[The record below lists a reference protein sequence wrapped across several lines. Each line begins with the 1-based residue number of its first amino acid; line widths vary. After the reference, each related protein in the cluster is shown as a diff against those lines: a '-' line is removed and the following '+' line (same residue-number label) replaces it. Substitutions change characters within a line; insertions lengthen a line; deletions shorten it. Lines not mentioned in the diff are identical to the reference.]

1 MTHPLRDLV
10 QEAFAPL
17 GVLARATDHFS
28 PRQGQTDMALAV
40 ADVVAHGGSLVVEA
54 GTGVGKTFAYLVPAL
69 LSGERVLLS
78 TATKALQDQLFARD
92 LPRLVQALNLPV
104 RLALLKGR
112 SSYLCTHRM
121 EMARRDT
128 QIPDRHTVHLL
139 SRVETWSLS
148 TRTGDLAELPGLDE
162 RSPLIPL
169 ITSNRE
175 NCLGSQCPK
184 FKTCHVNAAR
194 REALGADVVVI
205 NHHLFFADMAVR
217 ETGMAELLP
226 SVRVVI
232 FDEAHQLNEV
242 GVNFL
247 GHQLGTAQ
255 LLDVTRDMLATGLQ
269 LARGLADWQG
279 VCSGLERAA
288 RELRLMGGKR
298 HSAAKLRWTEE
309 APEGIHHGA
318 WEQSLQDV
326 GAACVQAL
334 QALDTVS
341 EIAPDFMRLHD
352 RVAEVAK
359 RVDAFLNPCAPDAVR
374 WVDISAS
381 QMRLMEAPLDIA
393 ETVRE
398 RLMKQ
403 SSAMVADETDQEPP
417 PWLDEPLFD
426 QRAAAEDESGDSAFD
441 AQDHDT
447 EASPFDSA
455 FPVRPVEDTR
465 PRAWV
470 FTSATLGDDPRLRWF
485 TEPCGLESATVLRVS
500 SPFDYPAQASLYVP
514 RDIVRPND
522 PAHSAQVAA
531 IASEA
536 VRRLGGRT
544 LVLTTTLRALRAI
557 GEVMKQQ
564 LEGSGIEVLVQGE
577 WPKRHLMERFREG
590 AKAGEGG
597 CVLVASATFW
607 EGFDVPGDAL
617 QLVIIDKLPFPPP
630 NDPLVEARS
639 KRLEA
644 QGRSPFNDYFVPE
657 AVVALK
663 QGAGRLIRTESDQ
676 GVLVLCD
683 NRLVTTGY
691 GRRLIAA
698 LPPMHQ
704 LQTAD
709 ALAQSLDALS
719 QDFISRTST
728 RTF

>member
-1 MTHPLRDLV
+1 MSHPLRDLV
-10 QEAFAPL
+10 QEAFAPF
-17 GVLARATDHFS
+17 GALARATDHFS

-40 ADVVAHGGSLVVEA
+40 ADVVAQGGSLVVEA

-92 LPRLVQALNLPV
+92 VPRLVQALNLPI

-112 SSYLCTHRM
+112 SSYLCTHRL

-128 QIPDRHTVHLL
+128 TLPDRHTVHLL

-169 ITSNRE
+169 ITSNRD

-194 REALGADVVVI
+194 RDALGADVVVI

-217 ETGMAELLP
+217 ENGMAELLP

-232 FDEAHQLNEV
+232 FDEAHQLNEI

-247 GHQLGTAQ
+247 GHQLGTSQ
-255 LLDVTRDMLATGLQ
+255 LLDVTRDVLATGLQ

-279 VCSGLERAA
+279 VCATLERAA

-298 HSAAKLRWTEE
+298 PGAVKLRWTEE
-309 APEGIHHGA
+309 APDGVHPGA
-318 WEQSLQDV
+318 WAQALQDV
-326 GAACVQAL
+326 GAACVVAL

-341 EIAPDFMRLHD
+341 ELAPDFMRLHD
-352 RVAEVAK
+352 RVADIAK

-374 WVDISAS
+374 WVDVSAS

-393 ETVRE
+393 DTVRE
-398 RLMKQ
+398 RLLK
-403 SSAMVADETDQEPP
+403 VAEVEGHHNPHDEPP
-417 PWLDEPLFD
+417 WHDEAL
-426 QRAAAEDESGDSAFD
+426 ASEES
-441 AQDHDT
+441 
-447 EASPFDSA
+447 EASPFDAA
-455 FPVRPVEDTR
+455 FPMRPADDTR
-465 PRAWV
+465 LRSWV
-470 FTSATLGDDPRLRWF
+470 FTSATLGDDPHLRWF

-500 SPFDYPAQASLYVP
+500 SPFDYPAQAALYVP

-522 PAHSAQVAA
+522 PAHSAQVASL
-531 IASEA
+531 ASDA
-536 VRRLGGRT
+536 ARRLGGRT

-557 GEVMKQQ
+557 GDVMKQQ
-564 LEGSGIEVLVQGE
+564 LDGSGVEVLVQGE
-577 WPKRHLMERFREG
+577 WPKRHLMDRFRQG
-590 AKAGEGG
+590 ASDGQLG

-617 QLVIIDKLPFPPP
+617 QLVVIDKLPFPPP

-644 QGRSPFNDYFVPE
+644 QRRSPFNDYFVPE

-663 QGAGRLIRTESDQ
+663 QGAGRLIRSESDQ

-691 GRRLIAA
+691 GRRLLAA
-698 LPPMHQ
+698 LPPMQ
-704 LQTAD
+704 PLQSAEELVQRLQT
-709 ALAQSLDALS
+709 LNP
-719 QDFISRTST
+719 
-728 RTF
+728 

>member
-1 MTHPLRDLV
+1 MDNPLRDMV
-10 QEAFAPL
+10 QEAFQPM
-17 GVLARATDHFS
+17 GVLARATDLFQ
-28 PRQGQTDMALAV
+28 PRPGQTDMALAV

-121 EMARRDT
+121 EMAR
-128 QIPDRHTVHLL
+128 QGSSLPDRTMVHLL
-139 SRVETWSLS
+139 AKVETWSHA
-148 TRTGDLAELPGLDE
+148 TQTGDLAELPGLDE

-169 ITSNRE
+169 ITSNRD

-232 FDEAHQLNEV
+232 FDEAHQLNET
-242 GVNFL
+242 GVQFL

-255 LLDVTRDMLATGLQ
+255 LLDLTRDMLATGLQ

-279 VCSGLERAA
+279 ASSTLERAT
-288 RELRLMGGKR
+288 RELRLVAGKR
-298 HSAAKLRWTEE
+298 PGAQKLRWTGE
-309 APEGIHHGA
+309 APEGIHPEA
-318 WEQSLQDV
+318 WSLALQEL

-334 QALDTVS
+334 RALETVS
-341 EIAPDFMRLHD
+341 ELAPDFVRMFE
-352 RVAEVAK
+352 RVADIAQQ
-359 RVDAFLNPCAPDAVR
+359 VDAFLKPCAAEAVR

-381 QMRLMEAPLDIA
+381 QVRLMEAPLDIA
-393 ETVRE
+393 QSVRDK
-398 RLMKQ
+398 LMASKPTPAQ
-403 SSAMVADETDQEPP
+403 APNSHADE
-417 PWLDEPLFD
+417 
-426 QRAAAEDESGDSAFD
+426 RA
-441 AQDHDT
+441 
-447 EASPFDSA
+447 
-455 FPVRPVEDTR
+455 
-465 PRAWV
+465 RAWV
-470 FTSATLGDDPRLRWF
+470 FTSATLGDDDRLSWF
-485 TEPCGLESATVLRVS
+485 TEPCGLESAKVLRVG
-500 SPFDYPAQASLYVP
+500 SPFDYPNQASVYVP
-514 RDIVRPND
+514 RHVVRPND
-522 PAHSAQVAA
+522 PAHSAQVAQL
-531 IASEA
+531 ASDA

-557 GEVMKQQ
+557 GELMKQQ
-564 LEGSGIEVLVQGE
+564 LDGSGIEVLVQGE
-577 WPKRHLMERFREG
+577 WPKRHLMARFREG
-590 AKAGEGG
+590 AQAGEGG

-617 QLVIIDKLPFPPP
+617 QLVVIDKLPFPPP

-639 KRLEA
+639 KRLES
-644 QGRSPFNDYFVPE
+644 QGRSAFNDYFVPE

-663 QGAGRLIRTESDQ
+663 QGAGRLIRRETDQ
-676 GVLVLCD
+676 GMLILCD

-691 GRRLIAA
+691 GKRLLAA
-698 LPPMHQ
+698 LPAMRRLDSDDQ
-704 LQTAD
+704 LVQALEALKLSAITTA
-709 ALAQSLDALS
+709 
-719 QDFISRTST
+719 ST
-728 RTF
+728 TVS

>member
-1 MTHPLRDLV
+1 MSHPLRDLV

-17 GVLARATDHFS
+17 GVLARATDQFS

-78 TATKALQDQLFARD
+78 TATKALQDQLFSRD
-92 LPRLVQALNLPV
+92 LPRLVQALNLPI

-255 LLDVTRDMLATGLQ
+255 LLDVTRDILATGLQ
-269 LARGLADWQG
+269 LARGLADWQS
-279 VCSGLERAA
+279 VCSGLEKAA
-288 RELRLMGGKR
+288 RELRLIGGKR
-298 HSAAKLRWTEE
+298 TGAVKLRWTEH
-309 APEGIHHGA
+309 APEGIHPGA

-352 RVAEVAK
+352 RVGEVAK

-374 WVDISAS
+374 WVDVSAS

-398 RLMKQ
+398 RLMKP
-403 SSAMVADETDQEPP
+403 STVVTDDAPNQDLP
-417 PWLDEPLFD
+417 PWHDEPAL
-426 QRAAAEDESGDSAFD
+426 EDAVHHELIG
-441 AQDHDT
+441 
-447 EASPFDSA
+447 ASLDNDF
-455 FPVRPVEDTR
+455 VRHPSEETR

-485 TEPCGLESATVLRVS
+485 TEPCGLESASVLRVS

-531 IASEA
+531 LASDA

-544 LVLTTTLRALRAI
+544 LVLTTTLRALRVI
-557 GEVMKQQ
+557 GDVMKQR
-564 LEGSGIEVLVQGE
+564 LDGSGIEVLVQGE
-577 WPKRHLMERFREG
+577 WPKRHLMERFRDG
-590 AKAGEGG
+590 AKVGEGG

-639 KRLEA
+639 KRLES

-691 GRRLIAA
+691 GRRLISA
-698 LPPMHQ
+698 LPPMCQ
-704 LQTAD
+704 LHTAQ
-709 ALAQSLDALS
+709 ALAQSLDALNL
-719 QDFISRTST
+719 DFISRTST
-728 RTF
+728 TTF

>member
-1 MTHPLRDLV
+1 MTHPLHALV

-17 GVLARATDHFS
+17 GILARATDHFK

-92 LPRLVQALNLPV
+92 LPRLVQALNLPI

-112 SSYLCTHRM
+112 ASYLCTHRM

-128 QIPDRHTVHLL
+128 AMTDRQTMHLL

-148 TRTGDLAELPGLDE
+148 TRSGDLAELPGLDE
-162 RSPLIPL
+162 RSPLLAL

-194 REALGADVVVI
+194 REALAADVVVI

-232 FDEAHQLNEV
+232 FDEAHQLNEI

-247 GHQLGTAQ
+247 GYQLGTSQ
-255 LLDVTRDMLATGLQ
+255 LLDATRDILATGLQ

-298 HSAAKLRWTEE
+298 TGAVKLRWTEE
-309 APEGIHHGA
+309 APEGIHAGA
-318 WEQSLQDV
+318 WAQSLQDV

-341 EIAPDFMRLHD
+341 ELAPDFMRLHE
-352 RVAEVAK
+352 RVAEMAK

-374 WVDISAS
+374 WLDISAS

-398 RLMKQ
+398 RLIKTHTQ
-403 SSAMVADETDQEPP
+403 TLGHGPDDEPP
-417 PWLDEPLFD
+417 PWKD
-426 QRAAAEDESGDSAFD
+426 
-441 AQDHDT
+441 
-447 EASPFDSA
+447 EASPLEVA
-455 FPVRPVEDTR
+455 P

-470 FTSATLGDDPRLRWF
+470 FTSATLGDEPRLRWF

-500 SPFDYPAQASLYVP
+500 SPFDYPSQAGVYVP
-514 RDIVRPND
+514 REMVRPNE

-531 IASEA
+531 LASDA
-536 VRRLGGRT
+536 ARRLGGRT

-557 GEVMKQQ
+557 GELMKQQ
-564 LEGSGIEVLVQGE
+564 LEGSGLEVLIQGE
-577 WPKRHLMERFREG
+577 WPKRHLMQRFRQG
-590 AKAGEGG
+590 ATAGEGG
-597 CVLVASATFW
+597 CVLVASDTFW

-617 QLVIIDKLPFPPP
+617 QLVVIDKLPFPPP

-644 QGRSPFNDYFVPE
+644 QGRSAFNDYFVPE
-657 AVVALK
+657 AAVALK
-663 QGAGRLIRTESDQ
+663 QGAGRLIRHESDR

-683 NRLVTTGY
+683 VRLVTTGY
-691 GRRLIAA
+691 GRRMLAT
-698 LPPMHQ
+698 LPPMQQ
-704 LQTAD
+704 LPTSE
-709 ALAQSLDALS
+709 ALAQSLDAMR
-719 QDFISRTST
+719 QDLISKPATT
-728 RTF
+728 TC

>member
-1 MTHPLRDLV
+1 MSHPLRDMV

-17 GVLARATDHFS
+17 GVLARATDHFN

-78 TATKALQDQLFARD
+78 TATKALQDQLYARD

-232 FDEAHQLNEV
+232 FDEAHQLNET

-288 RELRLMGGKR
+288 RELRLIGGKR
-298 HSAAKLRWTEE
+298 PGAVKLRWIEE
-309 APEGIHHGA
+309 APEGIHPGV

-334 QALDTVS
+334 QALDMVS

-352 RVAEVAK
+352 RVSEIAK

-374 WVDISAS
+374 WMDVSAS

-393 ETVRE
+393 QTVRE

-403 SSAMVADETDQEPP
+403 ASTVADDDATDEPP
-417 PWLDEPLFD
+417 PWHDEPSFGAND
-426 QRAAAEDESGDSAFD
+426 QEADE
-441 AQDHDT
+441 
-447 EASPFDSA
+447 SPFDSA
-455 FPVRPVEDTR
+455 FPMRPVEDTR
-465 PRAWV
+465 PRSWI

-531 IASEA
+531 IASDA

-557 GEVMKQQ
+557 GDVMKQQ
-564 LEGSGIEVLVQGE
+564 LDGSGIEVLVQGE
-577 WPKRHLMERFREG
+577 WPKRHLMERFRDG
-590 AKAGEGG
+590 AQAGEGG

-617 QLVIIDKLPFPPP
+617 QLVVIDKLPFPPP

-676 GVLVLCD
+676 GVLILCD

-691 GRRLIAA
+691 GRRLIAS
-698 LPPMHQ
+698 LPPMRQ
-704 LQTAD
+704 LQTAQ
-709 ALAQSLDALS
+709 ALAKSLEDLS
-719 QDFISRTST
+719 QANLTKTST
-728 RTF
+728 TTF

>member
-1 MTHPLRDLV
+1 MSHPLRDLV

-17 GVLARATDHFS
+17 GVLARATEQFS

-78 TATKALQDQLFARD
+78 TATKALQDQLYARD
-92 LPRLVQALNLPV
+92 LPRLVQALNLPI

-279 VCSGLERAA
+279 VCAGLERAA

-298 HSAAKLRWTEE
+298 HSAVKLRWTEQ
-309 APEGIHHGA
+309 APDEIHAGA

-341 EIAPDFMRLHD
+341 EIAPDFMRLYD

-398 RLMKQ
+398 RLIKQ
-403 SSAMVADETDQEPP
+403 SAGIAHDETDQEPP
-417 PWLDEPLFD
+417 PWDDEPLFEPST
-426 QRAAAEDESGDSAFD
+426 AEFDEARD
-441 AQDHDT
+441 A

-455 FPVRPVEDTR
+455 FPMRPVEDTR

-522 PAHSAQVAA
+522 PTHSAQVAA
-531 IASEA
+531 IASDA

-590 AKAGEGG
+590 ATAVGEGG

-617 QLVIIDKLPFPPP
+617 QLVVIDKLPFPPP

-676 GVLVLCD
+676 GALIVCD

-691 GRRLIAA
+691 GRRLLAA
-698 LPPMHQ
+698 LPPMRQ
-704 LQTAD
+704 LQTPQE
-709 ALAQSLDALS
+709 LAQNLDDLS
-719 QDFISRTST
+719 QAAVTKAST
-728 RTF
+728 TTF

>member
-1 MTHPLRDLV
+1 MSHPLRDLV

-17 GVLARATDHFS
+17 GVLARATDQFS

-40 ADVVAHGGSLVVEA
+40 ADVLAHGGSLVVEA

-78 TATKALQDQLFARD
+78 TATKALQDQLYARD
-92 LPRLVQALNLPV
+92 LPRLVQALNLPI

-112 SSYLCTHRM
+112 ASYLCTHRM
-121 EMARRDT
+121 EMARRDVS
-128 QIPDRHTVHLL
+128 IPDRHTVHLL

-194 REALGADVVVI
+194 REALAADVVVI

-232 FDEAHQLNEV
+232 FDEAHQLNET

-255 LLDVTRDMLATGLQ
+255 LLDVTRDVLATGLQ

-279 VCSGLERAA
+279 VCSALERAA
-288 RELRLMGGKR
+288 RELRLVAGNRTG
-298 HSAAKLRWTEE
+298 ALKLRWTGD
-309 APEGIHHGA
+309 APEGIHPGV
-318 WEQSLQDV
+318 WQQSLQDV
-326 GAACVQAL
+326 GAACVQAIH
-334 QALDTVS
+334 ALDTVS

-352 RVAEVAK
+352 RLVEIAK
-359 RVDAFLNPCAPDAVR
+359 RVDAFLNPCAADAVR
-374 WVDISAS
+374 WMDVSAS

-393 ETVRE
+393 QTVRDRLLLE
-398 RLMKQ
+398 RSDVL
-403 SSAMVADETDQEPP
+403 S
-417 PWLDEPLFD
+417 
-426 QRAAAEDESGDSAFD
+426 DSID
-441 AQDHDT
+441 DVMRQ
-447 EASPFDSA
+447 
-455 FPVRPVEDTR
+455 DTR
-465 PRAWV
+465 PRSWI

-500 SPFDYPAQASLYVP
+500 SPFDYPIQASLYVP
-514 RDIVRPND
+514 RTIVRPSD
-522 PAHSAQVAA
+522 PEHSSQVA
-531 IASEA
+531 IMASQA

-557 GEVMKQQ
+557 GDVMKRQ
-564 LEGSGIEVLVQGE
+564 LEGTGVEVLVQGE
-577 WPKRHLMERFREG
+577 WPKRHLMTRFREG
-590 AKAGEGG
+590 AQPGGVG

-663 QGAGRLIRTESDQ
+663 QGAGRLIRTESDR

-683 NRLVTTGY
+683 NRLVTTAY
-691 GRRLIAA
+691 GRRLLSA
-698 LPPMHQ
+698 LPPMRQ
-704 LQTAD
+704 LHAED
-709 ALAQSLDALS
+709 ELAQSLDALS
-719 QDFISRTST
+719 EHLISKTAT
-728 RTF
+728 TTF

>member
-1 MTHPLRDLV
+1 MDNPLRDMV

-17 GVLARATDHFS
+17 GVLARATDQFQ
-28 PRQGQTDMALAV
+28 PRPGQTDMALAV

-112 SSYLCTHRM
+112 GSYLCTHRM
-121 EMARRDT
+121 EMAR
-128 QIPDRHTVHLL
+128 QGSSLPDRTTAHLL
-139 SRVETWSLS
+139 AKVETWSHA
-148 TRTGDLAELPGLDE
+148 TQTGDLAELPGLDE

-169 ITSNRE
+169 ITSNRD

-232 FDEAHQLNEV
+232 FDEAHQLNET
-242 GVNFL
+242 GVQFL

-255 LLDVTRDMLATGLQ
+255 LLDLTRDMLATGLQ

-279 VCSGLERAA
+279 ASSMLERAT
-288 RELRLMGGKR
+288 RELRLVAGKR
-298 HSAAKLRWTEE
+298 PGAQKLRWTGE
-309 APEGIHHGA
+309 APEGIHPEA
-318 WEQSLQDV
+318 WSLALQDL

-334 QALDTVS
+334 RALETVS
-341 EIAPDFMRLHD
+341 ELAPDFVRMFE
-352 RVAEVAK
+352 RVAAIAQQ
-359 RVDAFLNPCAPDAVR
+359 VDAFLKPCAAEAVR

-381 QMRLMEAPLDIA
+381 QVRLMEAPLDIA
-393 ETVRE
+393 QSVRDK
-398 RLMKQ
+398 LMVSQ
-403 SSAMVADETDQEPP
+403 PTPSEAPDSHTDE
-417 PWLDEPLFD
+417 
-426 QRAAAEDESGDSAFD
+426 
-441 AQDHDT
+441 
-447 EASPFDSA
+447 
-455 FPVRPVEDTR
+455 R

-470 FTSATLGDDPRLRWF
+470 FTSATLGDDDRLSWF
-485 TEPCGLESATVLRVS
+485 TEPCGLESAKVLRVS
-500 SPFDYPAQASLYVP
+500 SPFDYPNQASVYVP
-514 RDIVRPND
+514 RHVVRPND
-522 PAHSAQVAA
+522 PAHSAQVAQL
-531 IASEA
+531 ASDA

-557 GEVMKQQ
+557 GELMKQQ
-564 LEGSGIEVLVQGE
+564 LDGSGIEVLVQGE
-577 WPKRHLMERFREG
+577 WPKRHLMARFREG
-590 AKAGEGG
+590 AQAGEGG

-617 QLVIIDKLPFPPP
+617 QLVVIDKLPFPPP

-639 KRLEA
+639 KRLES
-644 QGRSPFNDYFVPE
+644 QGRSAFNDYFVPE

-663 QGAGRLIRTESDQ
+663 QGAGRLIRRETDQ
-676 GVLVLCD
+676 GLLVLCD

-691 GRRLIAA
+691 GKRLLAA
-698 LPPMHQ
+698 LPAMRR
-704 LQTAD
+704 LD
-709 ALAQSLDALS
+709 SDEELAQALEALKLS
-719 QDFISRTST
+719 AITTAST
-728 RTF
+728 TVF